1 MIGKKDILM
10 RLSEFCDL
18 ETGRW
23 IDGTWTIEEE
33 RRNRERELKFLRQEI
48 KSCRSCPGMNEPGVT
63 EAVCGWGDCCS
74 QVMIVGQSA
83 HRDGMMTDVPFILG
97 SGLYVD
103 AALRTIGRS
112 RVELFWTNAVHCHP
126 ERNRPST
133 TGEKHNCMHYLAD
146 EIALVQPTLLVAMGN
161 DAKEAIRS
169 IEQETEK
176 RVASRVFYCKHPAA
190 LMRGASP
197 DEVVGWVIKLAAQ
210 LAKVFDS

>member
-1 MIGKKDILM
+1 MIGKKDILVK
-10 RLSEFCDL
+10 LSEFCDL

-23 IDGTWTIEEE
+23 LPDAWTIEEE

-48 KSCRSCPGMNEPGVT
+48 RSCRSCPGMNEPGVT

-133 TGEKHNCMHYLAD
+133 TGEKGNCQHYLGD

-161 DAKEAIRS
+161 DAKEAVRS
-169 IEQETEK
+169 IEQETGE
-176 RVASRVFYCKHPAA
+176 RAAPRVFYCKHPAA

-210 LAKVFDS
+210 LAKVLDS